1 LEQDI
6 NLRIKGIAKPNE
18 DITNYPTLQNTGRRK
33 LAFEESSGR
42 KKRRK
47 SKDLRKKLFAYLN

>member
-18 DITNYPTLQNTGRRK
+18 EITNYPTLQVTLAVENWPLKRAAEGRN
-33 LAFEESSGR
+33 AENQNIF
-42 KKRRK
+42 
-47 SKDLRKKLFAYLN
+47 KKLPAYLN